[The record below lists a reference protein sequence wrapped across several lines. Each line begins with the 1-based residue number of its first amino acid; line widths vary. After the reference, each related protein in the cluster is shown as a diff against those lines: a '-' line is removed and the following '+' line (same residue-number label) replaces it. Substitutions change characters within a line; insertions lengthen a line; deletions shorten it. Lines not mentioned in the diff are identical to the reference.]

1 MSHTLLS
8 TKVLFSRKEFSLL
21 TGLSLRTTASL
32 LSNGEIRSILVGR
45 RRLIPRIEVEEFG
58 NQNHSVQ
65 GKKLKRKAKT
75 IASVEHRKVG
85 R

>member
-1 MSHTLLS
+1 MSHALLS
-8 TKVLFSRKEFSLL
+8 SRVLFSRKEFSAL

-32 LSNGEIRSILVGR
+32 LSTGEIRSILVGR
-45 RRLIPRIEVEEFG
+45 RRLIPRIEVEEFA

-65 GKKLKRKAKT
+65 GKKPKRKART
-75 IASVEHRKVG
+75 TASAQHRKVG